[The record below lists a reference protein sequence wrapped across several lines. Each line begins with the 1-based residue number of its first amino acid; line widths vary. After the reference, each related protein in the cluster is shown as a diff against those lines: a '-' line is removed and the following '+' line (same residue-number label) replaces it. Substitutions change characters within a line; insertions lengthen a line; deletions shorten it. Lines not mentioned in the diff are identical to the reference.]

1 VSVWGEVFL
10 GVIALATLASA
21 VLQIAVVIAAG
32 RASKRLETLM
42 RSVEHD
48 LKPVFAHMNAIG
60 RDVSRTASLASA
72 QVERVDQLFAE
83 LAERVDHSLDVV
95 QTTVTAPVREGTAVL
110 AGARAVLGALLDFR
124 ARSRGRSDEEDVLF
138 I

>member
-1 VSVWGEVFL
+1 MWGEVFL

-32 RASKRLETLM
+32 RVSKRLEALM
-42 RSVEHD
+42 RSVDHD
-48 LKPVFAHMNAIG
+48 LKPFFAHLNAIG
-60 RDVSRTASLASA
+60 RDASKTAALASA
-72 QVERVDQLFAE
+72 QVERVDRLFAD
-83 LAERVDHSLDVV
+83 LADRVDHSLGVV

-110 AGARAVLGALLDFR
+110 AGARAILSALLDFR
-124 ARSRGRSDEEDVLF
+124 GRGRGRSDEEDVLF